1 MERFLA
7 AIRNMFQVQDL
18 RKRILFTL
26 AMLAVYR
33 IGAHITAPGINKV
46 RLEQVWGE
54 VGNTL
59 LGVLDLFSGGN
70 FRTISVF
77 ALGVTPYITA
87 SIILQLM
94 TVVSPQLKKLQE
106 EGEMGRQKINQWTR
120 YLTVGLA
127 AVQTFFVANW
137 LQYNGV
143 ASVPGTRFLIMTALI
158 LTTGTIF
165 VMWLGEQ
172 ITERGVG
179 NGVSLL
185 IFAGIVIGL
194 PRGIQQVA
202 QRLSSG
208 DPLETVGVIV
218 MVLALVALIAFIVF
232 VESGR
237 RKVAVSYAKRHVGRQ
252 MVGGQQ
258 TTMPLKVNMGGVIPV
273 IFASSVLSMPQSL
286 FSAFPPDPANQN
298 STWGRVYQFF
308 QFFHGGDPYYEF
320 VFMTLI
326 IFFTLFNTHA
336 NGNNAAWVDWVQ
348 ANLVKGDHPIYMV
361 TYVALILF
369 FTFFYVSIIFNVE
382 EVADNLR
389 KHGGF
394 MPGIRPGRATADY
407 LRTILTRLT
416 TVGAVYLAFIA
427 FVPQFM
433 LSGFKVGRL
442 PFVGTWLENFVSNTP
457 GLAWIPNG
465 MGYKFYFGGTS
476 LLILVG
482 VAMDTVAQIES
493 QLVMRNYEGFLGG
506 GGRLRGRRT

>member
-1 MERFLA
+1 MEKFFA
-7 AIRNMFQVQDL
+7 AVRNMFQVQDL
-18 RKRILFTL
+18 RKRIFFTL
-26 AMLAVYR
+26 GLLAVYR
-33 IGAHITAPGINKV
+33 VGAHVTAPGINKV
-46 RLEQVWGE
+46 KLEQVWHD

-106 EGEMGRQKINQWTR
+106 EGEMGRAKINQWTR

-127 AVQTFFVANW
+127 LVQTFFVANW

-143 ASVPGTRFLIMTALI
+143 ANVPGTRFLIMTALT

-179 NGVSLL
+179 NGISLL

-194 PRGIQQVA
+194 PRGVQQVVG
-202 QRLSSG
+202 RLSGG
-208 DPLETVGVIV
+208 DALETLGVIALV
-218 MVLALVALIAFIVF
+218 VALVALIAFIVF
-232 VESGR
+232 IESGR
-237 RKVAVSYAKRHVGRQ
+237 RKIAVSYAKRHVGRQ
-252 MVGGQQ
+252 VVGGQQ
-258 TTMPLKVNMGGVIPV
+258 TTMPLKVNMAGVIPV

-286 FSAFPPDPANQN
+286 FSAFPPDPSNPN
-298 STWGRVYQFF
+298 STWGKVYSFF
-308 QFFHGGDPYYEF
+308 QQFHGGDPYYEL
-320 VFMTLI
+320 VFITLI
-326 IFFTLFNTHA
+326 I
-336 NGNNAAWVDWVQ
+336 
-348 ANLVKGDHPIYMV
+348 
-361 TYVALILF
+361 F
-369 FTFFYVSIIFNVE
+369 FTFFYVSIVFNVE

-394 MPGIRPGRATADY
+394 MPGIRPGRATAEY

-416 TVGAVYLAFIA
+416 IVGAVYLAFIA

-442 PFVGTWLENFVSNTP
+442 PFVGAWLENFVTSTP
-457 GLAWIPNG
+457 GLAWIPTG
-465 MGYKFYFGGTS
+465 MGYQFYFGGTS

-482 VAMDTVAQIES
+482 VAMDTVAQIEA

-506 GGRLRGRRT
+506 GGRLRGRRA